1 MHDGKVFGQGWFAR
15 RATVLSIAA
24 LFFCCSQPTHA
35 QTQLSDSPSSFTVS
49 GTVVNSVTHEPM
61 GRAMVYSND
70 TRYATFTDSLGQFEL
85 KIAGVQDGGGDG
97 ARFTPATVLQAKK
110 PGFLSAPG
118 AKGRAVVTPAT
129 KEVTLSL
136 VPEGLIVGQVKFP
149 SSETADV
156 AQVLLYRREI
166 RDGFG
171 RWERL
176 SETRARSDGEYRFAE
191 LRPGQYK
198 VYSAEELDRDP
209 LTTGPGAP
217 VYGFP
222 PRFFAAA
229 RDFAAADVIE
239 VRAGE
244 TATAN
249 LTPERQRYFDVAI
262 PLTGEVTPD
271 SGVSVAVHAQ
281 GHRGPGFELGYD
293 PERHIVRGSLPN
305 GSYTVEAS
313 SYGPTAMTGATNIT
327 IANGQVTASPITLAA
342 NPSIEVNVR
351 AQLSGAESSQDR
363 PQPQTPT
370 AYITL
375 QSADEY
381 ADERGMGQVYQSQGS
396 PLRLEG
402 VKPGRYWVQIQP
414 NASNQYAAAVTSGMT
429 DLLRAPLVVP
439 VGASVPP
446 IEVTMR
452 DDAGAIEVT
461 VEGAPEDVPGGV
473 IGSVSYSGPMR
484 PGGFDAMG
492 GVSVYAIP
500 VGGGAM
506 RWFNSRVNRKYALQ
520 QAPVGDYRVLAF
532 DSPQDMEWRNP
543 VAMRAYESKGQVV
556 HVAAGETAKVRVKL
570 DTSE

>member
-1 MHDGKVFGQGWFAR
+1 MHDRKVSGQGWYAR

-24 LFFCCSQPTHA
+24 LFFCCSQQLCAQAQPSNSPT
-35 QTQLSDSPSSFTVS
+35 SFTIS
-49 GTVVNSVTHEPM
+49 GTVVNSVTHEPI
-61 GRAMVYSND
+61 GRAMVYSAD
-70 TRYATFTDSLGQFEL
+70 TRYAAFTDSLGQFEL
-85 KIAGVQDGGGDG
+85 KIAAVQDGGGDG
-97 ARFTPATVLQAKK
+97 VRFTPMTVLQAKK

-118 AKGRAVVTPAT
+118 ARGRAVVTPTT

-136 VPEGLIVGQVKFP
+136 VPEGVIAGQLKFP

-156 AQVLLYRREI
+156 AQVLLYRREV
-166 RDGFG
+166 RDGIG
-171 RWERL
+171 RWQQL

-198 VYSAEELDRDP
+198 VYSAEALDRDP

-249 LTPERQRYFDVAI
+249 LTPERQRYFEVSI
-262 PLTGEVTPD
+262 PLMGDATPD

-293 PERHIVRGSLPN
+293 PEHHAVRGSLPN

-313 SYGPTAMTGATNIT
+313 SYGPMPMMGVTSIT

-351 AQLSGAESSQDR
+351 AQLSGAENTQSQM
-363 PQPQTPT
+363 QPQMPP
-370 AYITL
+370 AYVTL
-375 QSADEY
+375 MSAEEY
-381 ADERGMGQVYQSQGS
+381 ADKRGPGQVYMSQGS

-414 NASNQYAAAVTSGMT
+414 NASNLYAASVTSGMT

-452 DDAGAIEVT
+452 DDGGAIEVT

-484 PGGFDAMG
+484 SGEFYAMG
-492 GVSVYAIP
+492 GVSLCAIP

-506 RWFNSRVNRKYALQ
+506 RWFNSRMNGKYQLQ
-520 QAPVGDYRVLAF
+520 RAPVGDYRVMAF

-543 VAMRAYESKGQVV
+543 AAMQAYESKAPKV
-556 HVAAGETAKVRVKL
+556 HVAAGETAKVTVKL